1 MSPEVVFKKPYNTN
15 IDVWSLGILL
25 YELTTGSSPF
35 RAKNVQ
41 EITQRFQSQKEICYP
56 DYLSIDLKNLISGIL
71 KMDSEKRM
79 TIKQILSHK
88 WLKKMYITTGYEEK
102 LGGKIA
108 KIGKISKIHQN
119 SEHKPILCESK
130 TTKTEEVNDF
140 TDKRFVTSPKQ
151 SSELSITKV
160 RRPIFFENKKINET
174 NFKENSTYYNKTEYH
189 RFRNSNNT
197 NLSNA
202 SFLNRTNNNND
213 LSLFKSIDNSKKHR
227 IFLKEENEKNQG
239 KILKTMENLMSQ
251 INVSENKLWKIKPST
266 KMLILKNQNEMAQ
279 TKKQNRFLFEETYTD
294 KKENIH

>member
-41 EITQRFQSQKEICYP
+41 EITQKFQSQKEICFP
-56 DYLSIDLKNLISGIL
+56 DYLSLDLKNLISGIL

-88 WLKKMYITTGYEEK
+88 WLKKMYITTGYEEMI
-102 LGGKIA
+102 GGKIT
-108 KIGKISKIHQN
+108 KIAKIHQN

-130 TTKTEEVNDF
+130 TTKTEGENDY
-140 TDKRFVTSPKQ
+140 TVKSPKQ

-160 RRPIFFENKKINET
+160 RRPIFFENKKINEN
-174 NFKENSTYYNKTEYH
+174 NFKENSAYYNKTEYH
-189 RFRNSNNT
+189 RFRNSNHT

-202 SFLNRTNNNND
+202 SFLNRTNNNNN

-251 INVSENKLWKIKPST
+251 INASDNKLWKIKPSE
-266 KMLILKNQNEMAQ
+266 KILTHKNQNEMIQ
-279 TKKQNRFLFEETYTD
+279 TKKQNRFLFGETEKD